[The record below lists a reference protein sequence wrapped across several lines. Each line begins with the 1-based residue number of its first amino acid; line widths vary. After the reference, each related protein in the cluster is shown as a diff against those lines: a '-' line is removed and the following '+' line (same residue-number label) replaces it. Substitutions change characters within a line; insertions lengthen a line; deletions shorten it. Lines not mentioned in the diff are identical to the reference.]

1 MFSQPE
7 RNIPTHP
14 THCQAQGEHRDWN
27 SDHILVHRSLPSPKI
42 PITNHSFVETKPS
55 LNNSRLT
62 QFLNINMENA
72 PTQRWVQNGVKKCI
86 TIIIAQILQQTED
99 INTLE
104 IRSSLHCT
112 ADNAGS

>member
-72 PTQRWVQNGVKKCI
+72 STQRSEEVH
-86 TIIIAQILQQTED
+86 
-99 INTLE
+99 
-104 IRSSLHCT
+104 RHYYCT
-112 ADNAGS
+112 DLAADRRHKHSRN